1 MSKNPQEHGQEYHYN
16 RAKKEGYRA
25 RSAYKL
31 IDLQNRFNI
40 FKRSFYILDL
50 GSAPGS
56 WLQIAKKYAEDNI
69 GRYKDQYYH
78 RDHYKIM
85 GVDTK
90 NIAPIEG
97 IKVIKMDLTNP
108 QFKNEIETY
117 FNENQIDLI
126 ISDAS
131 INKSGNKFS
140 DQSRQVNL
148 CLEIIKLSKYLRV
161 RGSLVV
167 KLFQG
172 VDFDNFF
179 KKMKETFVIVKSFKP
194 RASNKKSN
202 EIYLIGLK
210 KK

>member
-16 RAKKEGYRA
+16 KAKKEGYRA

-56 WLQIAKKYAEDNI
+56 WLQVAKKYAEDNI

-90 NIAPIEG
+90 NITPIEG

-172 VDFDNFF
+172 ADFDNFF

-202 EIYLIGLK
+202 EIYLLGLK

>member
-1 MSKNPQEHGQEYHYN
+1 MSKNPQEHGQDYHYK

-31 IDLQNRFNI
+31 IELQKRFNI
-40 FKRSFYILDL
+40 FKRVFYILDI

-56 WLQIAKKYAEDNI
+56 WLQVANKYAEENI
-69 GRYKDQYYH
+69 GKYKDQFYH

-90 NIAPIEG
+90 NITPIEG
-97 IKVIKMDLTNP
+97 IKLIKMDLANP

-117 FNENQIDLI
+117 FKGNQIDLI

-148 CLEIIKLSKYLRV
+148 CLEILKFTKYLRV
-161 RGSLVV
+161 KGNMVL

-172 VDFDNFF
+172 ADFDNFF
-179 KKMKETFVIVKSFKP
+179 KKMKEVFVIVKSLKP
-194 RASNKKSN
+194 KSSNKKSN
-202 EIYLIGLK
+202 EIYLVGLK

>member
-16 RAKKEGYRA
+16 KAKKEGYRA

-56 WLQIAKKYAEDNI
+56 WLQVAKKYAEDNI

-90 NIAPIEG
+90 NITPIEG

-172 VDFDNFF
+172 ADFDNFF

>member
-56 WLQIAKKYAEDNI
+56 WLQVAKKYAEDNI